1 VPRLRVQQTSEH
13 SHGQIYMP
21 GVNWVLMIAAI
32 ALVLGFRS
40 SSNLAAAYGVSVNAT
55 MLVTTI
61 LAFNVARER
70 GGWSLWK
77 AGLFLLVFLTVDL
90 AFLTANAETIPRGGW
105 FPVAIG
111 AVIFTLIVTWRRGNE
126 LLIQVYEANPTTTE
140 TLLGRLENDP
150 PNRVPATGVFFT
162 ARAEEV
168 PHAMMQL
175 IKPNE

>member
-1 VPRLRVQQTSEH
+1 MLKLYRAV
-13 SHGQIYMP
+13 
-21 GVNWVLMIAAI
+21 A
-32 ALVLGFRS
+32 GFRW
-40 SSNLAAAYGVSVNAT
+40 
-55 MLVTTI
+55 
-61 LAFNVARER
+61 R
-70 GGWSLWK
+70 
-77 AGLFLLVFLTVDL
+77 
-90 AFLTANAETIPRGGW
+90 NAETIPRGGW

>member
-1 VPRLRVQQTSEH
+1 
-13 SHGQIYMP
+13 MP
-21 GVNWVLMIAAI
+21 GVNWLLMIAAI

-105 FPVAIG
+105 FPVA
-111 AVIFTLIVTWRRGNE
+111 
-126 LLIQVYEANPTTTE
+126 
-140 TLLGRLENDP
+140 
-150 PNRVPATGVFFT
+150 
-162 ARAEEV
+162 
-168 PHAMMQL
+168 
-175 IKPNE
+175 KC